1 MSEENVEV
9 VRAIYD
15 AVGRRDAASVFALY
29 DPDVEVDGS
38 RLPEAQLTGWTFMR
52 GHDDLRAFYREW
64 YEAWEN
70 AEDDCEE
77 LIDAGEHVIS
87 VVVRRGRG
95 RTSGVE
101 VEITRRAGVWTIRNG
116 KVVRVVWFT
125 SSEEAREAA
134 ELLE

>member
-52 GHDDLRAFYREW
+52 GHDDLRAFYRE
-64 YEAWEN
+64 
-70 AEDDCEE
+70 CTRHGRTPRTTEE
-77 LIDAGEHVIS
+77 LIDAGEHVI
-87 VVVRRGRG
+87 
-95 RTSGVE
+95 
-101 VEITRRAGVWTIRNG
+101 
-116 KVVRVVWFT
+116 VWFT
-125 SSEEAREAA
+125 SSEEPREAA